1 MDARPLFEKL
11 TRLILSL
18 SVTQKRNF
26 KLFVKTYA
34 DQESPRY
41 IRLFDFINKI
51 SAEPDFDGNI
61 TSIVTQKKIL
71 RIHEMSQ
78 VANYLY
84 YKILESMRQMP
95 ETHKVRIE
103 IVRILQDCRFLIS
116 KEMFD
121 EAWKEILKAKELLEQ
136 QDYPELEL
144 EVTLLERRLY
154 GAWQRENMGQHLTL
168 VYNKVDQV
176 LKRLQKDNDVFYQN
190 ICLLQSFVTST
201 PLPMEVSVNT
211 HRYILELKSENLPF
225 GIKYRML
232 LAVANYHRL
241 PPPEPIPIP
250 PVELVYPSRAE
261 EYAHLL
267 QLVQLMD
274 KNRGQVREDPSNFL
288 EILVRYLSSAIDL
301 GRWEDFYRHS
311 LHLEHYHGTNEFY
324 RNATYIYLLAFIR
337 KGQFAEAEDF
347 ITKHK
352 INEEIFK
359 PRYHIRPSRLATIC
373 FYCVLI
379 YLIRKK
385 SEAALF
391 WLEKIIDHKPADS
404 MPGLRNTAYL
414 IRMLV
419 IAHSPILSGKYNV
432 QRLIVLFQRWNEPR
446 IERKTAITEICLQI
460 INHFC
465 EEDNSRRH
473 ATTLTLLEKL
483 KEVPKHNHTNEQID
497 IFAAL
502 AESYLLGKP
511 FDETVK
517 PYL

>member
-26 KLFVKTYA
+26 KIYVKTYS

-51 SAEPDFDGNI
+51 TAEPEFDGNI
-61 TSIVTQKKIL
+61 TAIVTQKKVL

-95 ETHKVRIE
+95 ETHKARIE

-121 EAWKEILKAKELLEQ
+121 EAWKEILKAKELLQQ

-144 EVTLLERRLY
+144 EVTLLERRLN
-154 GAWQRENMGQHLTL
+154 GSWQRENMGQRLTE
-168 VYNKVDQV
+168 VHNKVDQV
-176 LKRLQKDNDVFYQN
+176 LKRLQKDNEVFYQN
-190 ICLLQSFVTST
+190 IHLLQSFVSSS
-201 PLPMEVSVNT
+201 PLPSEVSVNT
-211 HRYILELKSENLPF
+211 HRYILELKSDNLPF

-232 LAVANYHRL
+232 LAIANYHRL
-241 PPPEPIPIP
+241 LPPEPTPIP
-250 PVELVYPSRAE
+250 PLELVYPSKE
-261 EYAHLL
+261 DEYAHLL

-274 KNRGQVREDPSNFL
+274 KNRGQVKEDPSNFL

-301 GRWEDFYRHS
+301 GHWDDFYRHS
-311 LHLEHYHGTNEFY
+311 LQLEHYQGTIEFY

-337 KGQFAEAEDF
+337 KGQFEAAEAF
-347 ITKHK
+347 ISEHR
-352 INEEIFK
+352 INEKIFQ

-373 FYCVLI
+373 FYCAVI
-379 YLIRKK
+379 YLSRKK
-385 SEAALF
+385 SEPALF
-391 WLEKIIDHKPADS
+391 WLEKIIEHKPADS
-404 MPGLRNTAYL
+404 MPGLRCTAYMMR
-414 IRMLV
+414 ILV
-419 IAHSPILSGKYNV
+419 IAHSPVLSGKYNTA
-432 QRLIVLFQRWNEPR
+432 RLLVLFQRWYADRIDDKTSR
-446 IERKTAITEICLQI
+446 IELCLQI
-460 INHFC
+460 LDYFC
-465 EEDNSRRH
+465 QDDQNLLRVQTI
-473 ATTLTLLEKL
+473 AVLDQLKKALTLKQS
-483 KEVPKHNHTNEQID
+483 NDQID

-502 AESYLLGKP
+502 AESYLQGKA
-511 FDETVK
+511 FEETVR